1 MFVKDDNNK
10 IINLLNH
17 LYLIYLRF
25 LKRKKI
31 EYFYKY
37 RYNVIKNGINQY
49 QQFGFIIKKEKI
61 YNKLFKESQKRE
73 LKLKDLEKKIN
84 EDESIKYPFTPKI
97 NHMVSI
103 FYNDKIN
110 NIQKNSYSPRNNKIE
125 NKEKILKSFN
135 DKNIIKP
142 NHNRSY
148 SISLNKLNQINDKYI
163 PLTERVKNNSLSNIK
178 AKLLNQE
185 NINTNYF
192 KNKIPNIK
200 KPKKKSKSKIN
211 SQSNSIL
218 INNKTNEKIINN
230 NNNYNT
236 TDIQNNLSSLFNS
249 RLNYK
254 NKSIDYNSEPISK
267 IILKK
272 FKQQSGEYS
281 SNLYEKP
288 TTYISDKQSRTEQMS
303 SIQDI
308 NYKNNDNKK
317 SKDYLYNLKSNS
329 KIPYNNF
336 YSLNYCPPQSNSSK
350 STYFISPRYESNTN
364 KIILKGN
371 RLIPG
376 YNNNSHEYSGDNSK
390 KNSTQNSRGKNSL
403 NVEQFSGTS
412 TGKNNNS
419 NNNNNNYN
427 NSNNNNNYNNRNNN
441 NYNNHIINNNFG
453 NHIIS
458 YNNSLQISNGVINEF
473 FIDNNKI
480 NDYEI
485 KNTNNSSNN
494 NSNPITTLQTI
505 SDTKLFELANR
516 YITTDES
523 LEKFR
528 YLSSNNPQK
537 INKVNQNYHFNPMKK
552 KI

>member
-10 IINLLNH
+10 IIKLLNH
-17 LYLIYLRF
+17 LFLTYLRF

-31 EYFYKY
+31 EYFHKY
-37 RYNVIKNGINQY
+37 RYNVINMGINQY
-49 QQFGFIIKKEKI
+49 QQFGFTIKKEKI
-61 YNKLFKESQKRE
+61 YNKLFKESQIRE
-73 LKLKDLEKKIN
+73 LKLRDLKNKIN

-97 NHMVSI
+97 NQMVSM
-103 FYNDKIN
+103 FYNDEIN
-110 NIQKNSYSPRNNKIE
+110 NFQKNSYSPTNNKIK
-125 NKEKILKSFN
+125 NKERMLKSYN
-135 DKNIIKP
+135 DKKIIKP

-148 SISLNKLNQINDKYI
+148 SISLNQLNQINNKYI
-163 PLTERVKNNSLSNIK
+163 PLTQRVNNNSITNIK
-178 AKLLNQE
+178 AKILNQDNL
-185 NINTNYF
+185 NINYF

-200 KPKKKSKSKIN
+200 RKKKKSKSKII
-211 SQSNSIL
+211 SQTNSIS
-218 INNKTNEKIINN
+218 INNKTKEKIINN

-267 IILKK
+267 MIHKK
-272 FKQQSGEYS
+272 IKQPSGEYS

-303 SIQDI
+303 SIQDN

-317 SKDYLYNLKSNS
+317 SKDYINSLKSS
-329 KIPYNNF
+329 KIPYSNF
-336 YSLNYCPPQSNSSK
+336 YSLNYYPPQSNSSK
-350 STYFISPRYESNTN
+350 STYFISPRYESANN

-371 RLIPG
+371 RLISG
-376 YNNNSHEYSGDNSK
+376 YNNNSNEYSCDNSK
-390 KNSTQNSRGKNSL
+390 KISTQNSKGKNSL
-403 NVEQFSGTS
+403 NVDQFSGIS

-419 NNNNNNYN
+419 NFN
-427 NSNNNNNYNNRNNN
+427 
-441 NYNNHIINNNFG
+441 NNHILNNNFG
-453 NHIIS
+453 NNLIL
-458 YNNSLQISNGVINEF
+458 NNRSLQISNGVANEF

-480 NDYEI
+480 NDYDI
-485 KNTNNSSNN
+485 KNTNNSNN
-494 NSNPITTLQTI
+494 NSNPVTTLQTI

-528 YLSSNNPQK
+528 YLSSNIPKKN
-537 INKVNQNYHFNPMKK
+537 NKVNENYHHNQMNK